1 MSFNKSLLILFFLPP
16 AYCFIFASQLPPQP
30 HARVDAR
37 CRTQLPYK
45 LVGGQAYLSQPARG
59 QLEIIC
65 RAESSD
71 DEFVNGDDTAE
82 VEYYSKRKQSEERY
96 PYEVYDTAPPRDMI
110 GVFSLPP
117 MLGCGDI
124 LRIDSERA
132 YVIKRVASRFRYT
145 DGKFH
150 LDSKR
155 ADATEINRA
164 AAEKKL
170 ARLLAGG
177 K

>member
-1 MSFNKSLLILFFLPP
+1 MPFNKSILISSFLPL
-16 AYCFIFASQLPPQP
+16 AYCLIFAHQPRPQTQARV
-30 HARVDAR
+30 HARSWILPAHKVGAG
-37 CRTQLPYK
+37 RTYRAQL
-45 LVGGQAYLSQPARG
+45 GRG
-59 QLEIIC
+59 HTEIAC
-65 RAESSD
+65 RAQSSD
-71 DEFVNGDDTAE
+71 DEFVSDDDAAE

-124 LRIDSERA
+124 LRLDSERA
-132 YVIKRVASRFRYT
+132 YVIKRVASRFKYT

-164 AAEKKL
+164 AAEKRL